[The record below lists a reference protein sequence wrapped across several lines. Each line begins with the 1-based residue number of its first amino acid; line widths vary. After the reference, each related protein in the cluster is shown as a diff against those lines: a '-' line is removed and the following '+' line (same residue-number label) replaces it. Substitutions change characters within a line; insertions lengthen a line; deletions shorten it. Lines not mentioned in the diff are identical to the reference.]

1 MGLDFA
7 YNQLGVVAYGS
18 VTTAGASVL
27 GPVNPI
33 TGATVPLTRG
43 VIPARTG
50 AGVYTLTFPGNNAND
65 RGGVDA
71 GECVSFQSLRGPAG
85 GGGVDGSVLL
95 EHTSD
100 TVKTV
105 RTFNT
110 AGVAT
115 DRDFDFI
122 ILKAQSQ

>member
-7 YNQLGVVAYGS
+7 YNQLGIVAFGS
-18 VTTAGASVL
+18 VVGATGASVP

-33 TGATVPLTRG
+33 TGQSVPLTRG
-43 VIPARTG
+43 VTPARTG
-50 AGVYTLTFPGNNAND
+50 AGVYTLTFPGLDAND
-65 RGGVDA
+65 RGGIDA
-71 GECVSFQSLRGPAG
+71 GECIGLATLR
-85 GGGVDGSVLL
+85 GGVDGALEI

-110 AGVAT
+110 AGAAT

-122 ILKAQSQ
+122 LFKAQSQ